1 MIVIIIILSLFCG
14 KCAWSRGI
22 NPRKSI
28 RKPEVGETETRIG
41 EAGSG
46 RDRNEGRRSVCCAAV
61 IFQAYL

>member
-1 MIVIIIILSLFCG
+1 M
-14 KCAWSRGI
+14 

-41 EAGSG
+41 ETGSERNKNKERG
-46 RDRNEGRRSVCCAAV
+46 KQEVGETKNEGRRSVCCAAV